1 MTSRKFKTTFLGL
14 SVLASLGLSACFT
27 APYVEQEAAKRIAA
41 PAWMINRKIEANGHA
56 LTVYER
62 MHERYADAN
71 LYIEGDGIT
80 WVSGSRSSL
89 NPTPVNPVALH
100 MAAHDRAKNVAYLAR
115 PCQYSNMGEYHSMN
129 APDEKCNPV
138 TWTDGRFSREVLD
151 TMNVAI
157 DEIKKRYDIKNFNLI
172 GYDGGGAIAALLAA
186 ERNDVISLRTVAA
199 NLDHEAYTQ
208 IHGIKPLSKSL
219 NAKDVAPK
227 LTRMPQQHFIGGQ
240 DKIVPPTILHGYLQ
254 ALGNTNCAD
263 YTFIQEAEH
272 EAGWV
277 EKWPEFLAKP
287 ASCQGPLH
295 NFANEQFEPFE
306 PVYMPRPALEKP

>member
-1 MTSRKFKTTFLGL
+1 MTSRKFKTTVLGL

-27 APYVEQEAAKRIAA
+27 APYLREDAAKRISA
-41 PAWMINRKIEANGHA
+41 PAWMIDRKIEANGYA
-56 LTVYER
+56 LTAYER

-80 WVSGSRSSL
+80 WMNGKRVSL

-115 PCQYSNMGEYHSMN
+115 PCQYVNIGKYYTMDE
-129 APDEKCNPV
+129 PDRLCNQEA
-138 TWTDGRFSREVLD
+138 WTDSRFSREVLD
-151 TMNVAI
+151 AMNVAI
-157 DEIKKRYDIKNFNLI
+157 DEIKKRYDIQNFNLI

-186 ERNDVISLRTVAA
+186 ERKDVISLRTVAA
-199 NLDHEAYTQ
+199 NLDTEAYAK
-208 IHGIKPLSKSL
+208 IHGIVPFGKSL
-219 NAKDVAPK
+219 NPSDVAPQ
-227 LTRMPQQHFIGGQ
+227 LTRMPQHHYIGGQ
-240 DKIVPPTILHGYLQ
+240 DKITPPTILHSYLQ

-277 EKWPEFLAKP
+277 EKWPDLLGKLP
-287 ASCQGPLH
+287 SCQGPAH
-295 NFANEQFEPFE
+295 NFADAPFEPFE
-306 PVYMPRPALEKP
+306 PAYMPRPTPDKP